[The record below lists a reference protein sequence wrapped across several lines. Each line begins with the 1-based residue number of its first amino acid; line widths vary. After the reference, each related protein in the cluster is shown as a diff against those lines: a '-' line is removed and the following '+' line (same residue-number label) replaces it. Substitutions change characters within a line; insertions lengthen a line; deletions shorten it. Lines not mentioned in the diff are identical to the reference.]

1 MTISVDAEIVER
13 VNRIEN
19 VPAVPAILLPLLNV
33 LRKPEGEVDVNEV
46 VRLVSYDKA
55 IAMQCLRMAGS
66 ALFGLPRPPESVSA
80 AVLSLG
86 LKRVEN
92 ILLATCMGDILP
104 AKKWVLDPV
113 GFWRHSL
120 GCAMVCRKLSE
131 KIGGTDPDKAYL
143 GGLLHDIGFL
153 ANCLAFSDEFA
164 PAVQRACDEQIP
176 LDQAERITM
185 GFSHCETG
193 RALGRKWCLSE
204 DMVQVIAHHHAP
216 ETSETAHSLVALV
229 HLSDL
234 LCRMRGLG
242 YGYYERLKADLIF
255 DPAWSILL
263 QEHRNLEG
271 VDLAR
276 FTFEIDGAVADIYE
290 LVSAV
295 FAPAPVRV

>member
-1 MTISVDAEIVER
+1 M
-13 VNRIEN
+13 
-19 VPAVPAILLPLLNV
+19 
-33 LRKPEGEVDVNEV
+33 NEV

-55 IAMQCLRMAGS
+55 IAVQCLRVAGS
-66 ALFGLPRPPESVSA
+66 ALFGLARSPESVSA

-92 ILLATCMGDILP
+92 ILLATCMGEILP
-104 AKKWVLDPV
+104 PNMWVLDPV

-120 GCAMVCRKLSE
+120 GCAMVCRKFSE
-131 KIGGTDPDKAYL
+131 KIGVVDPDKAYL
-143 GGLLHDIGFL
+143 GGLRHDIGFL
-153 ANCLAFSDEFA
+153 ANCLAFTDEFA

-176 LDQAERITM
+176 LHQAERITM
-185 GFSHCETG
+185 GFTHCETG
-193 RALGRKWCLSE
+193 RALAKKWCLSD

-216 ETSETAHSLVALV
+216 EMSETAHSLVALV
-229 HLSDL
+229 NLGDL

-242 YGYYERLKADLIF
+242 YGYYERLRADLIF

-263 QEHRNLEG
+263 QEHRKLEG

-276 FTFEIDGAVADIYE
+276 FTFEIDGAVAEIYE

-295 FAPAPVRV
+295 FAPAPARG